1 MTAHIFVTFFLLV
14 DFALQM
20 RYNIDI
26 TYYKKDFSMSDFE
39 RYGDYNEVDE
49 APGTSNVGR
58 ILKILIITLCFA
70 VVAFIGFR
78 LIIFNYYPD
87 SVSGIYYTDTLLEHY
102 NATDGSI
109 GALTQDLL
117 NSRNYGYDDA
127 NEGNF
132 FCKNL
137 ILIPDIN
144 QLQVTLRYN
153 TSLMK
158 TLEAKYGI
166 TGLDP
171 DGDIFDYTLV
181 AMRKGDEAD
190 SDAPDAEQGTP
201 MDARL
206 VARETDSLL
215 MYRYVKLVFDGV
227 DLGTEGAD
235 DSVDWIRLEVRVKGD
250 ETAQPFMILIYYSSD
265 KFPLLP
271 YELSDKEIP
280 NAK

>member
-1 MTAHIFVTFFLLV
+1 
-14 DFALQM
+14 
-20 RYNIDI
+20 
-26 TYYKKDFSMSDFE
+26 MSDFE

-49 APGTSNVGR
+49 APGTSTVGK

-87 SVSGIYYTDTLLEHY
+87 TVSDIYYTDTLTQHY
-102 NATDGSI
+102 NATGGNI

-117 NSRNYGYDDA
+117 DSRNYGYDDSD
-127 NEGNF
+127 EGNF

-158 TLEAKYGI
+158 TLEEKYGI

-190 SDAPDAEQGTP
+190 PDTPDAEQGTS

-206 VARETDSLL
+206 VATETDSLL

-227 DLGTEGAD
+227 DLGTEGE
-235 DSVDWIRLEVRVKGD
+235 DSAVDWIRLEVRVKGD
-250 ETAQPFMILIYYSSD
+250 ETAGPFMILIYYSSD
-265 KFPLLP
+265 RFPLLP